1 MRTPIMIAKIRQ
13 LVRHSLYIAVLG
25 LLLMSTAQAETR
37 GPIKITTDSG
47 SFLLPRGFVAIDL
60 WKTLKIPPFETNYFV
75 FRLPSTYAEKEING
89 FTAVENHFEQEV
101 IVTVEVLTK
110 KRLAVLEGIDSQQCR
125 QANHDLFPQS
135 VPYQRCEYR
144 KYFSPE
150 GVAIKYQLNGVN
162 NQYFREVALLARE
175 KLNGWQMD

>member
-1 MRTPIMIAKIRQ
+1 
-13 LVRHSLYIAVLG
+13 
-25 LLLMSTAQAETR
+25 MSTAQAETR
-37 GPIKITTDSG
+37 GPIKIITDSG

-60 WKTLKIPPFETNYFV
+60 WKTLKIPRFETNYFV

-125 QANHDLFPQS
+125 HAGKS
-135 VPYQRCEYR
+135 
-144 KYFSPE
+144 
-150 GVAIKYQLNGVN
+150 
-162 NQYFREVALLARE
+162 
-175 KLNGWQMD
+175 